1 MTLLF
6 QQSARNQLE
15 HAEFVRTYAVD
26 PATLKIQ
33 NRRAKPNPKQ
43 TRQAFFHIARITPSA
58 PSGVLSPLGGLVW
71 RTPLV
76 GLEAAEIGTH
86 RNLVRS
92 VVGTDNH
99 IGLRPLLSLLVCA
112 SQTGRIGPAAHAR
125 GFADPHNGAP

>member
-1 MTLLF
+1 MSEGLIDLMKGFGLTGF
-6 QQSARNQLE
+6 QGIGGVCKTPPFIALPDIFDARYGNGE
-15 HAEFVRTYAVD
+15 
-26 PATLKIQ
+26 AT
-33 NRRAKPNPKQ
+33 
-43 TRQAFFHIARITPSA
+43 SCA

-99 IGLRPLLSLLVCA
+99 IGLRPLL
-112 SQTGRIGPAAHAR
+112 
-125 GFADPHNGAP
+125 